1 MIRPFLPDKIKQ
13 RVSILFI
20 TDPVIYY
27 ADTHLFLDSV
37 SHTLLIV
44 DSHARCWFP
53 QHFKEL
59 LLTTCPASRVWRG
72 GSRHRKGMSGLDQS
86 ADSIREAPAT
96 DCRPPNRWHLRGCAD
111 WTALGGMIPHTRRHT
126 HTHTH
131 TVLTH
136 LWSMSMSAPIKETLK
151 VMFVQSMMQV
161 STATWQPCLGSLTV
175 QVVGSMRETVC
186 EAFNTGLMFSCC

>member
-1 MIRPFLPDKIKQ
+1 MHGADFHNTLRNFFLP
-13 RVSILFI
+13 
-20 TDPVIYY
+20 PVLPPEYGGEGAGIEKACQDWTNQLIQSEKLLQQIAAHPTGDISEDVQTEQLSEGWSHTH
-27 ADTHLFLDSV
+27 ADT
-37 SHTLLIV
+37 
-44 DSHARCWFP
+44 
-53 QHFKEL
+53 
-59 LLTTCPASRVWRG
+59 
-72 GSRHRKGMSGLDQS
+72 
-86 ADSIREAPAT
+86 
-96 DCRPPNRWHLRGCAD
+96 
-111 WTALGGMIPHTRRHT
+111 HT